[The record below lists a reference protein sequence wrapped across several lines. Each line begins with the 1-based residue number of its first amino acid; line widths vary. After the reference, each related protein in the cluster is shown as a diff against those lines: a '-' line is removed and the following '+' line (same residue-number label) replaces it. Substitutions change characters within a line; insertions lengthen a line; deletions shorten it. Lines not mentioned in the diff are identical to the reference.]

1 MPNGKTTDF
10 QGAVRATADET
21 VAFSWIEWPDKARRD
36 NVMPRMD
43 ELGKTDE
50 RFDLAKNPM
59 PFDGKRMIYGGFEP
73 IVEQGRHTSGSYV
86 QGFTVP
92 VPSAERE
99 AYREMAEDAWAMFK
113 GYGALRIVEAW
124 GDDVSDGNVTD
135 FRRAVKA
142 EPDERVVFSFMEWP
156 SRKVCAAAPRTAIA
170 DPLRFAVA
178 IKALPYRWPAALR
191 RRVPCCSVC
200 VDHAGAQ
207 RSVISYGR

>member
-1 MPNGKTTDF
+1 
-10 QGAVRATADET
+10 
-21 VAFSWIEWPDKARRD
+21 
-36 NVMPRMD
+36 
-43 ELGKTDE
+43 
-50 RFDLAKNPM
+50 
-59 PFDGKRMIYGGFEP
+59 
-73 IVEQGRHTSGSYV
+73 
-86 QGFTVP
+86 
-92 VPSAERE
+92 
-99 AYREMAEDAWAMFK
+99 MAEDAWAMFK

>member
-1 MPNGKTTDF
+1 
-10 QGAVRATADET
+10 VVECWVAD
-21 VAFSWIEWPDKARRD
+21 
-36 NVMPRMD
+36 
-43 ELGKTDE
+43 
-50 RFDLAKNPM
+50 
-59 PFDGKRMIYGGFEP
+59 
-73 IVEQGRHTSGSYV
+73 GRHTSGSYV

-92 VPSAERE
+92 MPSAERE

-113 GYGALRIVEAW
+113 GSLGRRCVRWQRHRLSARREGRAGREGRLLVHGMAVAQSLR
-124 GDDVSDGNVTD
+124 
-135 FRRAVKA
+135 R
-142 EPDERVVFSFMEWP
+142 
-156 SRKVCAAAPRTAIA
+156 CAAAPRSAIA

>member
-1 MPNGKTTDF
+1 M
-10 QGAVRATADET
+10 VECW
-21 VAFSWIEWPDKARRD
+21 VA
-36 NVMPRMD
+36 N
-43 ELGKTDE
+43 
-50 RFDLAKNPM
+50 
-59 PFDGKRMIYGGFEP
+59 
-73 IVEQGRHTSGSYV
+73 GRHTSGSYV
-86 QGFTVP
+86 QGFIVP
-92 VPSAERE
+92 VPSAERG

-135 FRRAVKA
+135 FRRAVKV